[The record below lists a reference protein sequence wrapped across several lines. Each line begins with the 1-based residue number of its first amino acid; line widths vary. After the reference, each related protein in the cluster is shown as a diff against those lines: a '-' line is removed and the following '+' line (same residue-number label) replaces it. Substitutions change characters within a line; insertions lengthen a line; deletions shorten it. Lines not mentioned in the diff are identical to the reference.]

1 MPYTVHP
8 RHQLDDRPSQ
18 GRAFEL
24 LSGPRVKGAVGSYG
38 SPEWELASGWHG
50 RGASRANM
58 SWQFDEVFGVDS
70 SQDQIFD
77 VAARD
82 VVHGALDGYNG
93 TLFAYGQTGSG
104 KTYTIQGG
112 DGYSKRGI
120 IPRAIQAVFE
130 EAARRSAAEQEQAA
144 AEGIVWS
151 GTTYKVSVSFCEIY
165 NEGVYDLLETGASRN
180 GPIET
185 WPKVDMQVCACSLS
199 QAEPDQIPA
208 CALSRRTEPTACL
221 RLVAS
226 SPHKPSARL
235 SRSGGRRWHAAF
247 KGAAHLPGGRSG
259 GSAQS
264 IFPRSVVGKLT
275 TRLVTTP
282 NFFRWHA
289 MPLARM
295 RILVIRDPAKL
306 CGLPTTV

>member
-8 RHQLDDRPSQ
+8 RQLDDRPTQ
-18 GRAFEL
+18 GRALEL
-24 LSGPRVKGAVGSYG
+24 LSGPKIKGAVGSYG

-58 SWQFDEVFGVDS
+58 SWQFDEIFGLDS
-70 SQDQIFD
+70 SQDQVFD

-130 EAARRSAAEQEQAA
+130 EAARRGTAEQKQAA
-144 AEGIVWS
+144 AEGIMWS
-151 GTTYKVSVSFCEIY
+151 GTSYKVSVSFCEIY

-185 WPKVDMQVCACSLS
+185 WPKVDMQVCALADWRNRTPAPAPSCRRRPWPPSPRRLTAPPLVSLV
-199 QAEPDQIPA
+199 QEDADGMLHMQGLRTFRAADPEE
-208 CALSRRTEPTACL
+208 ALSL
-221 RLVAS
+221 FFL
-226 SPHKPSARL
+226 
-235 SRSGGRRWHAAF
+235 
-247 KGAAHLPGGRSG
+247 
-259 GSAQS
+259 GS
-264 IFPRSVVGKLT
+264 
-275 TRLVTTP
+275 
-282 NFFRWHA
+282 
-289 MPLARM
+289 
-295 RILVIRDPAKL
+295 
-306 CGLPTTV
+306 